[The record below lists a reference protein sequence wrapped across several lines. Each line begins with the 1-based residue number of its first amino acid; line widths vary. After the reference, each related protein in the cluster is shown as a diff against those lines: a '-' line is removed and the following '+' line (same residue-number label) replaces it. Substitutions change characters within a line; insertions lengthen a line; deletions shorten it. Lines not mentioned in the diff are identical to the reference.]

1 MKHQLT
7 VGAPC
12 FSGGLDF
19 SPMNGNWGCAEG
31 FSPGLYG
38 PALKRKRGLEPS
50 VSAKALSPH
59 KCGGF
64 HPNSFTLLDL
74 LLTICL
80 LTLMPGFSFA
90 QASKQ
95 KTKIA
100 TSQAEA
106 TGPIA
111 IRGGKLLTITHG
123 VIENGVVV
131 MENGKITAVGPAGTS
146 IPRGATIID
155 ATGMTVYPGLI
166 DSETNLGLVE
176 VEADQ
181 MSNDMNEPS
190 DEIMPHMH
198 VADAFHSE
206 TQRIPVVRVNGITN
220 AIVAPGTEDS
230 LPGQDI
236 FIQLDGKDRDQ
247 MILVR
252 DVALALNFSGDQR
265 RRGGRGEG
273 GGGGIGNRYPSTRMG
288 LATQLRQAFMDAQ
301 DYETK
306 MKAAE
311 NRKPEASGGSGGG
324 RSGGGSDR
332 QKRDLKLEALLPYLH
347 GQKPVVIGA
356 RDAYDVENA
365 MRVAKEFNL
374 KVVLNHVTHSQQI
387 LDEIASWKVPVIVG
401 PIYDFP
407 RSDERYDAVY
417 SLPAELAKRGVKI
430 AFASYRVEHNRN
442 LPYAAGYSV
451 AFGLPYEEALKAV
464 TINPAEIWGVAD
476 RLGSL
481 DVGKTANVVIAN
493 GDPLD
498 VKTDVKQV
506 FIDGRS
512 IPMENRQTHLR
523 DQYGGV
529 PSAPS
534 ASK

>member
-1 MKHQLT
+1 MAT
-7 VGAPC
+7 
-12 FSGGLDF
+12 
-19 SPMNGNWGCAEG
+19 
-31 FSPGLYG
+31 
-38 PALKRKRGLEPS
+38 
-50 VSAKALSPH
+50 
-59 KCGGF
+59 
-64 HPNSFTLLDL
+64 
-74 LLTICL
+74 
-80 LTLMPGFSFA
+80 A
-90 QASKQ
+90 QVETA
-95 KTKIA
+95 
-100 TSQAEA
+100 
-106 TGPIA
+106 GPIA

-131 MENGKITAVGPAGTS
+131 MDGGKITAVGAAGTA
-146 IPRGATIID
+146 IPRNATVID

-166 DSETNLGLVE
+166 DSETNIGLVE

-181 MSNDMNEPS
+181 MSNDLVEPS
-190 DEIMPHMH
+190 DEIMPQMH
-198 VADAFHSE
+198 VFDAFHAE

-236 FIQLDGKDRDQ
+236 FIQLDGKDRDD

-252 DVALALNFSGDQR
+252 DIAMPLNFSAEQR

-273 GGGGIGNRYPSTRMG
+273 GIGGRFPSTRMG
-288 LATQLRQAFMDAQ
+288 LASQLRQAFLDAQ
-301 DYETK
+301 DYEAK
-306 MKAAE
+306 QKSGAA
-311 NRKPEASGGSGGG
+311 RSSDSSSSASG
-324 RSGGGSDR
+324 RGGSDR

-356 RDAYDVENA
+356 KDGYDVENA
-365 MRVAKEFNL
+365 MRLAREFNL
-374 KVVLNHVTHSQQI
+374 KVILNHVTHSQDI

-407 RSDERYDAVY
+407 RGDERYDAVY
-417 SLPAELAKRGVKI
+417 SLPAELYKRGVKI
-430 AFASYRVEHNRN
+430 AFASYHVEHNRN
-442 LPYAAGYSV
+442 LPYAAGYAV

-476 RLGSL
+476 KLGSL

-506 FIDGRS
+506 FIEGRK
-512 IPMENRQTHLR
+512 IPMENRQTRLR
-523 DQYGGV
+523 DEYGGV
-529 PSAPS
+529 PAAP
-534 ASK
+534 K